1 MTLGLVVV
9 NWVDDTDNDDSDSL
23 LEIVSLQEHLSN
35 RDCVVILVDL
45 TFVSVGTVGR
55 NCALNG
61 VWDLNL
67 GWPCKLDG
75 TSGSDLVDRDE
86 VELVGRGNIW
96 LIITLNQVIDDN
108 ISWLRV
114 LNSRSSAVV
123 FQNEVT
129 I

>member
-9 NWVDDTDNDDSDSL
+9 YWVDYTNNDDSDSL

-61 VWDLNL
+61 VRHLNL

-86 VELVGRGNIW
+86 V
-96 LIITLNQVIDDN
+96 
-108 ISWLRV
+108 
-114 LNSRSSAVV
+114 
-123 FQNEVT
+123 
-129 I
+129 